1 MMILSSNIAWSM
13 GVFNG
18 FLGNRHLSR
27 ARKHHPLPPAQQRDR
42 RRVFAGRSA
51 HAADREAFLVVS
63 GRYEFDL
70 DGRVEV
76 HGPGA
81 LVRVP
86 DGKPHSFRNVG
97 EEDSAMMIM
106 TWPGRGHDEFFATV
120 GEPLLSGETR
130 FPEGGPPP
138 DIPAIVEAAKRCGI
152 ELLLPA

>member
-1 MMILSSNIAWSM
+1 MVSLETDTYH
-13 GVFNG
+13 V
-18 FLGNRHLSR
+18 LGNIIRFRLRSSETGGAFSLVE
-27 ARKHHPLPPAQQRDR
+27 ARTRPGAGAPPNR
-42 RRVFAGRSA
+42 